1 MGQDRKVSC
10 IRTIQSDHGGSSGL
24 QVDKWSNHPVDIDV
38 ERLEDVSV
46 AFSDASGGIRVSAVT
61 FAK

>member
-1 MGQDRKVSC
+1 M
-10 IRTIQSDHGGSSGL
+10 
-24 QVDKWSNHPVDIDV
+24 DIDV